1 MCAKT
6 YKLRGQAWIIF
17 EEPNA
22 ANSALVALEGFVFY
36 DKPLVSMFGSFN
48 IKYFFPDLHVK
59 HLAIAR
65 SLSDNTA
72 RRAGLTVERSSEIR
86 QRRKADSQAKQK
98 AKEKLQ
104 VSETPKND
112 ALSSVS
118 SNRAAVSSNTLMVQ
132 GLPNS
137 TTEHMLRVLFEQ
149 FAGFEHSYF
158 EKGKTGTAFV
168 TFHGVAQA
176 TVALK
181 GLQGFRLNPT
191 HTLALSYA
199 I

>member
-1 MCAKT
+1 MHA
-6 YKLRGQAWIIF
+6 
-17 EEPNA
+17 
-22 ANSALVALEGFVFY
+22 
-36 DKPLVSMFGSFN
+36 
-48 IKYFFPDLHVK
+48 K

-72 RRAGLTVERSSEIR
+72 RRAGLIVQRSSEIR
-86 QRRKADSQAKQK
+86 QLRKADSQAKQK

-112 ALSSVS
+112 AISSVS

-149 FAGFEHSYF
+149 FAGFEHSYI

-168 TFHGVAQA
+168 TFHAVAQA